1 MRNSPSAEG
10 RVCRPSLLPFRGGRI
25 GKGYVAHVP
34 GAPALEVDHV
44 YVHFDGRPAL
54 EDVTFGLSGG
64 ERLAVV
70 GPNGAGKSTLLKVIA
85 GVLPPTAGEVRI
97 HGHDPCGHICIAYLP
112 QRSEI
117 DWRFPVTVADVVMMG
132 RVGRLGFLRRPG
144 ARDRA
149 LVQEALA
156 AVGLEALAGRWIGE
170 LSGGQQQRMFI
181 ARALAQEAELVL
193 LDEPLAGLDV
203 SSQAAVLE
211 LLGVLA
217 ERAVTLLMSLHD
229 LDIAAEHFPKVLL
242 LNRRVIGLGAPE
254 EVFTPARLVEAF
266 GGRLRVLSPEG
277 RVVVSDPCRTEEG
290 GERRG

>member
-1 MRNSPSAEG
+1 
-10 RVCRPSLLPFRGGRI
+10 
-25 GKGYVAHVP
+25 
-34 GAPALEVDHV
+34 
-44 YVHFDGRPAL
+44 VHFDGRPAL

-70 GPNGAGKSTLLKVIA
+70 WPNGAGKSTLLKVIA
-85 GVLPPTAGEVRI
+85 GVLSPTTGEVRI

-149 LVQEALA
+149 LVREALA
-156 AVGLEALAGRWIGE
+156 AVGLEALADRWIGE

-254 EVFTPARLVEAF
+254 EVFTPTRLVEAF

-290 GERRG
+290 GEQRG

>member
-1 MRNSPSAEG
+1 
-10 RVCRPSLLPFRGGRI
+10 
-25 GKGYVAHVP
+25 
-34 GAPALEVDHV
+34 
-44 YVHFDGRPAL
+44 
-54 EDVTFGLSGG
+54 
-64 ERLAVV
+64 
-70 GPNGAGKSTLLKVIA
+70 
-85 GVLPPTAGEVRI
+85 
-97 HGHDPCGHICIAYLP
+97 
-112 QRSEI
+112 
-117 DWRFPVTVADVVMMG
+117 
-132 RVGRLGFLRRPG
+132 
-144 ARDRA
+144 
-149 LVQEALA
+149 
-156 AVGLEALAGRWIGE
+156 
-170 LSGGQQQRMFI
+170 MFI